1 MYNYERRMEQLSE
14 LLERYELDYI
24 ALVPGA
30 NLTYFTGLTMS
41 LSERPTVAF
50 FPAEGRPALTLPS
63 LEVPHAKE
71 VIPYSVDFYPY
82 TDKEGHEA
90 AFLRAGADLKLSGK
104 TVGVE
109 YMHMRIL
116 ELRLLEQIAPDCHIQ
131 ATELLLPQLRMIK
144 DEIELSHMR
153 QAVRITEAALQATA
167 EQVKPGQ
174 TELEIQNILH
184 IEMLRAGGQGL
195 AFGSIVVSGPR
206 TASPHTSA
214 SDRVVQPGD
223 LLLFDCG
230 AAYRGYPADITRTF
244 AVGELDPE
252 LQKIYEV
259 VKKANATARRYA
271 GPGDKAEDVDRAA
284 RQVIERAGYGQFF
297 IHRTG
302 HGLGLEVHEP
312 PYIVDGNDTILQP
325 GTTFTI
331 EPGIYLP
338 GKGGVRIEDDVVITE
353 KGCES
358 LTTFRRGLIHLE

>member
-1 MYNYERRMEQLSE
+1 MYDYERRLVQLSE
-14 LLERYELDYI
+14 LLKLYGLDYL

-30 NLTYFTGLTMS
+30 NLAYFTGLTMV
-41 LSERPTVAF
+41 LSERPAVAF
-50 FPAEGRPALTLPS
+50 FPTEGRPAIILPS
-63 LEVPHAKE
+63 LEAPHAKE
-71 VIPYSVDFYPY
+71 VIPYSADFYPY
-82 TDKEGHEA
+82 TDEEGHEA

-116 ELRLLEQIAPDCHIQ
+116 ELRRLEQIAPDCRIQ
-131 ATELLLPQLRMIK
+131 ATEFLLPELRMIK
-144 DEIELSHMR
+144 DETELAHMR
-153 QAVRITEAALQATA
+153 EAVRITEAALQATI

-174 TELEIQNILH
+174 TELEIENILH
-184 IEMLRAGGQGL
+184 IEMLRAGAQGL

-214 SDRVVQPGD
+214 SERAVQPGD

-244 AVGELDPE
+244 AVGELDAE
-252 LQKIYEV
+252 LSEIYEV
-259 VKKANATARRYA
+259 VRKANAAARRYA
-271 GPGDKAEDVDRAA
+271 GPGDKAEDVDRVA
-284 RQVIERAGYGQFF
+284 RQVIERAGYGQYF

-302 HGLGLEVHEP
+302 HGLGLEVHES
-312 PYIVDGNDTILQP
+312 PYIVDGNDTVLRP
-325 GTTFTI
+325 GMTFTI

-353 KGCES
+353 KGSES
-358 LTTFRRGLIHLE
+358 LTTFSRDLLCL